1 MKGHIKGTDCMQL
14 NKTKQKRREK
24 KEYFAAHIQR
34 EAKENL
40 LWYDPKETLGKAK
53 NCFILDYTFTLCR
66 KVVK

>member
-1 MKGHIKGTDCMQL
+1 MHAVKQ
-14 NKTKQKRREK
+14 NKTKEKRK

-34 EAKENL
+34 EDKENL
-40 LWYDPKETLGKAK
+40 LWYDPKETLGEAK